1 MVGYYNYTVWLT
13 YFSLIC
19 GSTGIAMCFVFPE
32 RPIFAV
38 VCLLLSGFCDLFD
51 GKIARTKK
59 DRTDSEKAYGIQIDS
74 LTDLVCFGV
83 LPSVIMISMGMNE
96 LEGKKVFW
104 FLPLALMFIL
114 FGMIRLA
121 YFNVKEAE
129 RQVTEE
135 ALTNSFF
142 SGVPIT
148 MSSLVMPIVFCIAR
162 FLVSKEL
169 ISSLVAFII
178 YCVFLFILGLAF
190 VIKIKVVTPK
200 KKGAIIMVSIG
211 AAVILALLLL
221 EIFC

>member
-19 GSTGIAMCFVFPE
+19 GSTGIAMCYIFPE

-38 VCLLLSGFCDLFD
+38 ACLLLSGLCDLFD

-59 DRTDSEKAYGIQIDS
+59 DRTNSEKAYGIQIDS

-83 LPSVIMISMGMNE
+83 LPASIMITMGM
-96 LEGKKVFW
+96 KVLDGNKVLW

-121 YFNVKEAE
+121 YFNVKELE
-129 RQVTEE
+129 RQSEEE

-142 SGVPIT
+142 YGVPIT
-148 MSSLVMPIVFCIAR
+148 MSSLIMPGVFCIAR
-162 FLVSKEL
+162 FLASKEF
-169 ISSLVAFII
+169 ISPLVAFII
-178 YCVFLFILGLAF
+178 YCVGLFILGLLY
-190 VIKIKVVTPK
+190 VIKIKVVKPK

-211 AAVILALLLL
+211 IVVILALILL
-221 EIFC
+221 EILY

>member
-19 GSTGIAMCFVFPE
+19 GSTGIAMLYLHPE

-38 VCLLLSGFCDLFD
+38 VCLLLSGLCDLFD

-59 DRTDSEKAYGIQIDS
+59 DRTNSEKAYGVQIDS

-83 LPSVIMISMGMNE
+83 LPAAIMITMGM
-96 LEGKKVFW
+96 KVLGDKIVW
-104 FLPLALMFIL
+104 FIPLALMFIL

-121 YFNVKEAE
+121 YFNVKELE
-129 RQVTEE
+129 RQSEEE

-142 SGVPIT
+142 YGVPIT
-148 MSSLVMPIVFCIAR
+148 MSSLIMPGVFCIAK
-162 FLVSKEL
+162 FLASKQL
-169 ISSLVAFII
+169 ISPLVAFII
-178 YCVFLFILGLAF
+178 YCVFLFVLGLLY
-190 VIKIKVVTPK
+190 VIKIKVIKPK

-211 AAVILALLLL
+211 VLVILALVLL